1 MERRGNK
8 VKFEVKK
15 MKDELM
21 EKAGKELKKKKEK
34 KKEGSRVEERSEKE

>member
-1 MERRGNK
+1 MEKRGNK

-21 EKAGKELKKKKEK
+21 EKAGKELKKKRKEK
-34 KKEGSRVEERSEKE
+34 RGEQS